1 MPTLNW
7 LYETVEDR
15 FRERGVENVVRPPQT
30 HACPLCEATLPELIE
45 LSWHL
50 SEMHPLDRPVLL
62 LRGAAAPRHSVIRRS
77 LEPADIELVNTT
89 HVRVHENGQHV
100 RSIVWDD
107 VPRMIAGSRRGV
119 YRLKLENQE
128 PRGSAGAEYELRVS
142 IADEVELDAADEMF
156 RQHLAVDLPTSV
168 GIRLFKEQS
177 EQLSTAGRYVDGLIE
192 FVWGVLAKDDRTA
205 AHTSPDDVLR
215 RFKRAVAELAEY
227 DDRPVARAVSTVCR
241 FNLNDVRQITRRTGD
256 PLMDGCIELM
266 RLTATGGEWNT
277 VAAPPPAASR
287 NPLCPIDVDTHRV
300 LSAFEGLFSSGAHE
314 REVESFASLAASP
327 ELVSLDRVKLY
338 VIIAASLAKAGRTE
352 ESIGYLRTLRHDPIF
367 GEWAASLIAVGAPS

>member
-15 FRERGVENVVRPPQT
+15 FYERGGEVIVRPPQT
-30 HACPLCEATLPELIE
+30 HACPLCEAILPELID

-50 SEMHPLDRPVLL
+50 SEVHPLDRPVLL
-62 LRGAAAPRHSVIRRS
+62 LRGAAAPRQSVIRRS
-77 LEPADIELVNTT
+77 LDPKDIELVNTT

-100 RSIVWDD
+100 QSIVWDD

-128 PRGSAGAEYELRVS
+128 PRGSAGAEYELRLA
-142 IADEVELDAADEMF
+142 IADEAELDAADELF

-177 EQLSTAGRYVDGLIE
+177 EKLSTAGRYVDGLIE
-192 FVWGVLAKDDRTA
+192 FVWGVIAKDDRTVA
-205 AHTSPDDVLR
+205 RASPDDVLR
-215 RFKRAVAELAEY
+215 RFKRALAELEEY
-227 DDRPVARAVSTVCR
+227 EDRPVARAGSTVCR

-256 PLMDGCIELM
+256 PLMDGCIDLL
-266 RLTATGGEWNT
+266 RLAAIGGEWKD
-277 VAAPPPAASR
+277 VPAPPPAVSR

-300 LSAFEGLFSSGAHE
+300 LSAFEGLFAPGAQE
-314 REVESFASLAASP
+314 REVENFASLAAST
-327 ELVSLDRVKLY
+327 ELISLDRVKLY
-338 VIIAASLAKAGRTE
+338 VIIAAALAKAGRTE
-352 ESIGYLRTLRHDPIF
+352 ESTRYLRTLRHDAIF
-367 GEWAASLIAVGAPS
+367 GGWAAGLIAVGAPS